1 MGFFICCL
9 TWIFREPNVSG
20 LCAKRLHS
28 VDRIGIADEPSPC
41 VVGLTSRDFDRIHR
55 ERFRPGYVPFRMHQG
70 DLARL
75 NHLLDVVDERGF
87 LPASRANSAF
97 NACVPLATS
106 PVCFTNTASESYKLS
121 ADSRSLSAMACW
133 NRRQISLGSFAGM
146 RFLAFATLSYSTAL
160 LDVMQL
166 GNSLELLYGQT
177 MSIEAALSS
186 WLATRGEPDQPRLI
200 E

>member
-1 MGFFICCL
+1 VAFAQ
-9 TWIFREPNVSG
+9 SG
-20 LCAKRLHS
+20 YIP
-28 VDRIGIADEPSPC
+28 VDRIGIADEPAPC
-41 VVGLTSRDFDRIHR
+41 AVGLTSRDFDRIHR

-121 ADSRSLSAMACW
+121 ADSRSPSAMACW
-133 NRRQISLGSFAGM
+133 NRRQMSLQACGSSS
-146 RFLAFATLSYSTAL
+146 FATLSYSTAL

-186 WLATRGEPDQPRLI
+186 WLATRGESDQPRLI